1 MTTNKQ
7 TIYFY
12 DTSALLS
19 GAYKDMEYGHSY
31 VSSIVLDELEHIKT
45 SAAKDNDVKYKA
57 RKLVRFL
64 MDNDGEW
71 EHEIFPQR
79 AIDKVMKKHSFL
91 VNKNDSYLIAEALL
105 LTKKYRVV
113 FITQDA
119 CQYLIIKDKFPQI
132 KPEYYISQE
141 NTDELFTGWRHY
153 ELNDAILTSVYN
165 NQNGNILGAKENQ
178 YCVLKQNNEIIDVVV
193 WRNGKYEALHDRELK
208 NAYIGEK
215 IKARNIE
222 QRMAI
227 DLLLNQDIKVKLL
240 VGGWGSGKTLLALT
254 YAFEQIGRGKY
265 DKLVFVRNNI
275 ITANTKD
282 VGYLPGDLRDKTKIW
297 AMCLA
302 DHIGGEMMLDQM
314 LDEGV
319 VEVFPISHIRG
330 RSINRSIVLCDEGEN
345 LTKEHVQLLLSRI
358 ENGSEIIFC
367 GDIKQVDAKIFEANN
382 GINCTINVLQDES
395 LFGMVKLIKSERGE
409 VPKLADKFD

>member
-1 MTTNKQ
+1 MMKNKQ

-19 GAYKDMEYGHSY
+19 GAYKDMKYGKSY
-31 VSSIVLDELEHIKT
+31 ISSIVLDETEHIKT
-45 SAAKDNDVKYKA
+45 SSTKDNDVKYKA
-57 RKLVRFL
+57 RQLVRFL
-64 MDNDGEW
+64 MDNDEEW
-71 EHEIFPQR
+71 IHKIFPQK
-79 AIDKVMKKHSFL
+79 AINKIMRKYPFL
-91 VNKNDSYLIAEALL
+91 ANKNDSYLIAEALL
-105 LTKKYRVV
+105 LTKEYNVIFV
-113 FITQDA
+113 TQDA
-119 CQYLIIKDKFPQI
+119 CQYLIIKNKFPQI

-165 NQNGNILGAKENQ
+165 NQNGNVLGAKENQ

-227 DLLLNQDIKVKLL
+227 DLLLNQDVKVKLL
-240 VGGWGSGKTLLALT
+240 LGTYGTGKTLFALT
-254 YAFEQIGRGKY
+254 YALEQIGRGKY

-275 ITANTKD
+275 VTANTKD
-282 VGYLPGDLRDKTKIW
+282 VGFLPGDLRDKTKIW
-297 AMCLA
+297 AYCLA
-302 DHIGGEMMLDQM
+302 DHLGGEFA
-314 LDEGV
+314 LDEMLEQGII
-319 VEVFPISHIRG
+319 EVFPISHIRG
-330 RSINRSIVLCDEGEN
+330 RSINKSIILCDESEN
-345 LTKEHVQLLLSRI
+345 LTKEHVQLLLGRVES
-358 ENGSEIIFC
+358 GSEIIFC

-382 GINCTINVLQDES
+382 GINCMINALQDES
-395 LFGMVKLIKSERGE
+395 LFGMVKLVKSERGE